1 MLCLPGFTPVAND
14 AHDVGDSGETV
25 VSSFVSP
32 PLLINR
38 ENAGISPRL
47 RNTSSSVGSIPSKPR
62 TTSFGRSEATGREHA
77 DQLQAAAAT
86 PIARRDAR
94 RMAAVYREASSEFAT
109 LRHAISRR
117 RLRPPADRAGRVRC
131 ER

>member
-1 MLCLPGFTPVAND
+1 MLCLPGLTPVAND

-38 ENAGISPRL
+38 EKAGISPRL
-47 RNTSSSVGSIPSKPR
+47 RNVSSSVGSMPSKPR
-62 TTSFGRSEATGREHA
+62 TMSFGRSGPAGREHA
-77 DQLQAAAAT
+77 DQLRATAAT

-94 RMAAVYREASSEFAT
+94 RMSAVYREASSEFAT

-117 RLRPPADRAGRVRC
+117 RLRPPQDWAGRV
-131 ER
+131 